1 MKMKQLS
8 ILWVDAWL
16 HLRLIKLK
24 RLILLTKK
32 KKRTALKIENLIQT
46 LIATIQKTF
55 LIMTLNMTLPTT
67 QKLILIMNRK
77 KIKKIL
83 RAKRMRKK
91 LKNIKKISTSKR
103 KKLPLVKL
111 LALISQSSLRKKNL
125 SSICWNCKRILK
137 NYKTR

>member
-1 MKMKQLS
+1 MKQLS

>member
-1 MKMKQLS
+1 MKQLS

-137 NYKTR
+137 NYKTK